1 VKKLILASLL
11 VVSLVF
17 AASSLY
23 AAGRIFG
30 IKGGLD
36 IAKLTG
42 DIQDVDWKTGAV
54 GGVFM
59 SWPIGDIF
67 VIQPE
72 ALFAMKGAKEKVT
85 ILDVPVDLTVK
96 LTYFEIPV
104 LARLN
109 IPVSGAVCPN
119 VYAGPAIGFKISAKG
134 TAEANGRSGEEDIKG
149 IKSTDFGI
157 VVGGGVEYKLTS
169 GRLLFD
175 VRYEAGLTSIDDTAD
190 ARDIK
195 NAALSFMVGYGFA
208 F

>member
-1 VKKLILASLL
+1 VKKLIFALLL

-30 IKGGLD
+30 VKGGLD
-36 IAKLTG
+36 ITKLTG
-42 DIQDVDWKTGAV
+42 DVENVDWKTGAV
-54 GGVFM
+54 GGVFV

-67 VIQPE
+67 AIQPE
-72 ALFAMKGAKEKVT
+72 ALFSMKGAKEHVT
-85 ILDVPVDLTVK
+85 VLNVPVDLTVK

-109 IPVSGAVCPN
+109 IPVAGAVRPN
-119 VYAGPAIGFKISAKG
+119 VYAGPAIGFKMSAKG
-134 TAEANGRSGEEDIKG
+134 SAEANGRSGEEDIEG
-149 IKSTDFGI
+149 VKSTDIGL
-157 VVGGGVEYKLTS
+157 VVGGGLEYKLTS

-175 VRYEAGLTSIDDTAD
+175 VRYEAGLTSINDTAD